1 MLRKCL
7 PAEEGGDEV
16 NQGAILSP
24 QARGFFI
31 LEERIWA
38 IYAGHGV

>member
-1 MLRKCL
+1 MSYKLKSL
-7 PAEEGGDEV
+7 SVEKGGDEV

-31 LEERIWA
+31 FGE
-38 IYAGHGV
+38 